1 MYVGDIEVQVPL
13 QKCRFWRPYN
23 RDLTFLVPRIPWEF
37 WYYMGLDWV
46 FSRLYI
52 LLRILSS
59 NAFWHFGLGKCKL
72 MILRCR
78 FHCKNT
84 GFEDL
89 TTLTF
94 LVPRIPWEFWY
105 YMGFDGFFLGCTF
118 CCAFFPGM
126 PLDILVL
133 ENVCW
138 WYWGAGSTAKM
149 QVLKTLQQGSY
160 IFWFLEFRGK
170 PFFDVLWDLNV
181 AEWLQ
186 TYADIWL
193 NYIGI
198 SFLVVMFYRFYS
210 FLRDVLGCS
219 VVFLD
224 VFLFIYVFFVIL
236 APTLL

>member
-1 MYVGDIEVQVPL
+1 
-13 QKCRFWRPYN
+13 
-23 RDLTFLVPRIPWEF
+23 
-37 WYYMGLDWV
+37 MGL
-46 FSRLYI
+46 
-52 LLRILSS
+52 
-59 NAFWHFGLGKCKL
+59 
-72 MILRCR
+72 
-78 FHCKNT
+78 
-84 GFEDL
+84 
-89 TTLTF
+89 
-94 LVPRIPWEFWY
+94 
-105 YMGFDGFFLGCTF
+105 DGFFLGCTF

-133 ENVCW
+133 ENVSW

-160 IFWFLEFRGK
+160 IFWFLGFPGNSGIIWVLIGFSLGCTFCCAFFPAMPLDILALENVCWWCWGAGSTAFAGFEDLTTGILHFWFLLIINLHFPRPKCPKAFLERMPKRMYNLEFRGK

-193 NYIGI
+193 NYIGR